1 MRPIELQDNLSKT
14 QAAEKVNQIQKAHSE
29 MEQRLAA
36 SALKEKSASGMDKP
50 HATEQTDM
58 VIIHKDDEKEKEKKK
73 HQEKRE
79 KQEETEDQAGQKPD
93 HLDLT
98 A

>member
-1 MRPIELQDNLSKT
+1 VRPIEMQDNLSKT

-29 MEQRLAA
+29 MEQRMAA
-36 SALKEKSASGMDKP
+36 NTLKEKSTSGMEKP
-50 HATEQTDM
+50 NEAEKTDM
-58 VIIHKDDEKEKEKKK
+58 VIIHKDDEKEREKKEG
-73 HQEKRE
+73 QEKRE
-79 KQEETEDQAGQKPD
+79 NQEETEDQEEQKTN

>member
-29 MEQRLAA
+29 MEQRMAA
-36 SALKEKSASGMDKP
+36 NALKEKSASGMEKP
-50 HATEQTDM
+50 HEAEKMDM
-58 VIIHKDDEKEKEKKK
+58 VIIHKDDEKEEEKKK
-73 HQEKRE
+73 NQEKKE
-79 KQEETEDQAGQKPD
+79 EQEETEDQAGRKPD